1 MAELLAPAGNPEKLK
16 WAAVYGADAVYFG
29 VKSFSLR
36 SFAGNFSVK
45 DAEES
50 LSYLHEKGKKGYVT
64 LNIDPYSNEY
74 DELIKT
80 AHELEECKADAFIV
94 SDPGVL
100 FALKKAGITTALHIS
115 TQANTLS
122 YQTVNAYGE
131 LGAKRVN
138 LARELSFDRI
148 AEIAKNKGDTEVEVF
163 IHGAVCFSF
172 SGRCA
177 ISDWMTGR
185 KANRGEC
192 THPCRWNYSVVE
204 EKRPGEYIPVGEDER
219 GLYLFNPK
227 ELALFSYMPRL
238 AESGVDSFKIEGR
251 MKSIHYIASTVSL
264 HRRILDGEDVS
275 EQEAFELLN
284 RIKNRG
290 YSTGFMKGN
299 VTPDDY
305 QIMGEGS
312 NSEAEFLGNIMEE
325 KIDGKTVLQI
335 RNQTLAG
342 ETVEVLEPSGKIS
355 TYTLPEV
362 LNMTDGTTDKV
373 ANHSKFV
380 LLDNEF
386 SPFTIFRRVE
396 K

>member
-16 WAAVYGADAVYFG
+16 WAAVYGADAIYFG

-36 SFAGNFSVK
+36 SFAGNFSNE
-45 DAEES
+45 DAAES
-50 LSYLHEKGKKGYVT
+50 LEYLHGLGKKGYVT
-64 LNIDPYSNEY
+64 LNIYPYSNEY
-74 DELIKT
+74 DELIRT
-80 AHELEECKADAFIV
+80 AHELEDCKADAFIV
-94 SDPGVL
+94 ADPGV
-100 FALKKAGITTALHIS
+100 FMALKNAGIKTALHIS

-138 LARELSFDRI
+138 LARELSFEKI
-148 AEIAKNKGDTEVEVF
+148 VEIAKNKGDTEVEVF

-192 THPCRWNYSVVE
+192 THPCRWNYRVVE
-204 EKRPGEYIPVGEDER
+204 EKRPGEYINVGEDER

-227 ELALFSYMPRL
+227 ELALFSYMQDL
-238 AESGVDSFKIEGR
+238 AKNGVDSFKIEGR

-264 HRRILDGEDVS
+264 HRRILDGENIS

-290 YSTGFMKGN
+290 YSSGFMKGN

-305 QIMGEGS
+305 QINGEGS

-325 KIDGKTVLQI
+325 KIDGKPVLQI
-335 RNQTLAG
+335 RNRTFAG
-342 ETVEVLEPSGKIS
+342 EIVEVLEPSGKIS
-355 TYTLPEV
+355 NYTLPEI
-362 LNMTDGTTDKV
+362 LKLKDGTTDTV

-380 LLDNEF
+380 VLDDDF
-386 SPFTIFRRVE
+386 KPFTIFRRIE

>member
-36 SFAGNFSVK
+36 SFAGNFSTE
-45 DAEES
+45 DAAQS
-50 LSYLHEKGKKGYVT
+50 LEYLHSLGKKGYVT
-64 LNIDPYSNEY
+64 LNIYPYSNEY
-74 DELIKT
+74 DELVKT

-100 FALKKAGITTALHIS
+100 FALKTAGIKTALHIS

-122 YQTVNAYGE
+122 YQTVNSYGE

-148 AEIAKNKGDTEVEVF
+148 VEIAENKGKTEVEVF

-177 ISDWMTGR
+177 ISDWLTGR

-192 THPCRWNYSVVE
+192 THPCRWKYSVVE
-204 EKRPGEYIPVGEDER
+204 EKRPGEYINVGEDER

-227 ELALFSYMPRL
+227 ELALFSYMPEL
-238 AESGVDSFKIEGR
+238 ARRGVDSFKIEGR

-264 HRRILDGEDVS
+264 HRRILDGEKVN
-275 EQEAFELLN
+275 EEEAFELLN

-290 YSTGFMKGN
+290 YSSGFMKGN

-355 TYTLPEV
+355 GFTLPEV
-362 LNMTDGTTDKV
+362 LIMSDGTKDKV

-380 LLDNEF
+380 LLNDEF
-386 SPFTIFRRVE
+386 SPFTIFRRV
-396 K
+396 KK